1 MYWIIADTDF
11 LYLIDLLISEFELV
25 VNIQFILM
33 E

>member
-11 LYLIDLLISEFELV
+11 LYLIDLFISEFELV